1 MARIS
6 STTVGTRS
14 AAAAADAAAMQVPRP
29 IDVQSGAGQVP
40 IMVTNGAAAA
50 QTCAAL
56 LTCTNLHAL
65 LAGSMR
71 RLLTLLPIAFQRT
84 TYTMCHV

>member
-14 AAAAADAAAMQVPRP
+14 AAAAADADAMQVPRP

-50 QTCAAL
+50 QT
-56 LTCTNLHAL
+56 
-65 LAGSMR
+65 
-71 RLLTLLPIAFQRT
+71 
-84 TYTMCHV
+84 